1 MQAVT
6 EPGQVAPAQSRE
18 IPQGCFCSSGLSDL
32 RLPSDF
38 RWLGSHACDNCKLLA
53 LVDLSCTSISVIQEL
68 TFSSCVRLQHI
79 WLPRALHTIH
89 VTAFMDCAVLR
100 FRRCFFFARVET
112 PCVQRLH
119 RSSYASEVRVTSQIE
134 VQKTPNKTSK
144 PKQNHQPKQPEKP
157 TPNEKPQTGM

>member
-68 TFSSCVRLQHI
+68 TFSSFVRLQHI

-89 VTAFMDCAVLR
+89 VKAFMDCAVLR
-100 FRRCFFFARVET
+100 EIAVPPMFLFCTGGDAM
-112 PCVQRLH
+112 C
-119 RSSYASEVRVTSQIE
+119 AEVAQVILC
-134 VQKTPNKTSK
+134 
-144 PKQNHQPKQPEKP
+144 
-157 TPNEKPQTGM
+157 